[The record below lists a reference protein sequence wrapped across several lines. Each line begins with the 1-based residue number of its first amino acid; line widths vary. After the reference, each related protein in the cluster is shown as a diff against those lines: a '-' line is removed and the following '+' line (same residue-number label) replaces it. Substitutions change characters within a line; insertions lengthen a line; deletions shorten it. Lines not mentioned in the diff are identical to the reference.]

1 MGFLTTMMRPQ
12 AISESEVR
20 GPVAWLLDT
29 GDGLRMSQAG
39 ESVDQQR
46 SLSLSAVFACVRNIA
61 EDTAKLPLKLYRHL
75 NPRGKEVARDEP
87 LYRLLH
93 NEPNE
98 EMSSFDFRQALIA
111 SAVMWHGGFAEI
123 ERGGGG
129 QPIALW
135 PIHPSRVRIKRDD
148 KGRLYY
154 QVRRG
159 DAMETDVVLPRDMI
173 HVKGFNDTG
182 VAGFMITEFAR
193 NGFGIYMAAE
203 RFTGSY
209 FSNGTIS
216 SGVLEYEKKMDPQ
229 SLESLRQ
236 QFAEKFSGSGNA
248 FKPVALDLGGKF
260 KSISHDAEK
269 SQLVESLQFRIEDV
283 ARWFRMPPHKIG
295 HLLRATFSNIEHQS
309 LEYLQDT
316 LAPWL
321 VRVEQELDRKLI
333 PGDTSMFFE
342 HVRDAIVQADITSR
356 FAAHQVAITNGIR
369 SRNEAREM
377 ENLNPYE
384 GGDKYLIPQ
393 NMAVVN
399 ENGDIEPASGT
410 QDPPVTKPPMP
421 DDDAEEQDDGAEAAK
436 VAMMPVFVDVAE
448 RMITREARAIG
459 AKGAKMTSKW
469 LDTFYAGHRDEIARA
484 FAPPVT
490 TLAKLAGV
498 DPGDVVERYADM
510 HVGESRRL
518 LSTGSDP
525 NGWLTDRPAWIAS
538 WLTDEV
544 TR

>member
-1 MGFLTTMMRPQ
+1 MGFLTTMMRPA

-29 GDGLRMSQAG
+29 GDGLKMSQAG

-46 SLSLSAVFACVRNIA
+46 SLSLSGVFACVRNIA
-61 EDTAKLPLKLYRHL
+61 EDTAKLPLKLYRQL
-75 NPRGKEVARDEP
+75 TPRGKESARDED
-87 LYRLLH
+87 LYYLLH
-93 NEPNE
+93 NEPND
-98 EMSSFDFRQALIA
+98 EMSSFDFRQALAA

-123 ERGGGG
+123 QRDGGGR
-129 QPIALW
+129 PIALW
-135 PIHPSRVRIKRDD
+135 PLHPSRVKVKRDD
-148 KGRLYY
+148 QGRLFYR
-154 QVRRG
+154 VRRG
-159 DAMETDVVLPRDMI
+159 DDLETDDVSPRDMI
-173 HVKGFNDTG
+173 HVKGFSDTG

-193 NGFGIYMAAE
+193 NGFGIYLAAE

-209 FSNGTIS
+209 FSNGTVA

-229 SLESLRQ
+229 SLESLRH
-236 QFAEKFSGSGNA
+236 QFAEKYAGAGNS

-260 KSISHDAEK
+260 KPTSHDAEK

-321 VRVEQELDRKLI
+321 VRIEQEFNRKLL
-333 PGDTSMFFE
+333 PGRTDMFYE
-342 HVRDAIVQADITSR
+342 HVRDAIVQADINSR
-356 FAAHQVAITNGIR
+356 YAAHQIAVTNGLAT
-369 SRNEAREM
+369 RNEIRDK
-377 ENLNPYE
+377 ENLNPYP

-399 ENGDIEPASGT
+399 EQGEIEPASGP
-410 QDPPVTKPPMP
+410 QAHHPAHRQARASADAP
-421 DDDAEEQDDGAEAAK
+421 DQTEAAK

-448 RMITREARAIG
+448 RMITREAKAIT
-459 AKGAKMTSKW
+459 AKGDKATVEW
-469 LDTFYAGHRDEIARA
+469 LDTFYTGHRDEVARA

-490 TLAKLAGV
+490 TLSKLAGA

-510 HVGESRRL
+510 HIGESRRL
-518 LSTGSDP
+518 LETKTNPQD
-525 NGWLTDRPAWIAS
+525 WLAHRPAWIAT

-544 TR
+544 TK